1 MLALGI
7 PPVLANTSSTVV
19 LLGSVT
25 GARRMIRDLT
35 VYPLW
40 LQLLFSAIGGVV
52 GAQLL
57 LHRDSKVFESVVPW
71 LVLGSTA

>member
-1 MLALGI
+1 
-7 PPVLANTSSTVV
+7 
-19 LLGSVT
+19 
-25 GARRMIRDLT
+25 MIRDLT